1 MMRTRIGTAL
11 STLVI
16 TFGLGAWAETKETLP
31 SLAPLVES
39 VKAAVVNV
47 DVQKRAS
54 DEQQALMER
63 FFRGH
68 HGQEGGRRGQ
78 EGGPMSAGMGS
89 GLIIDPKGL
98 VLTNNHVVE
107 DAVTIRVRLDDGR
120 AFDGE
125 IVGRDPLTDV
135 ALVRL
140 KGKFDALP
148 AVKLGDSGA
157 LKVGDWVVAIGN
169 PFGLAQ
175 SVSAGI
181 ISALDRKIGAS
192 QYDQFLQTDA
202 AINPGNSGG
211 PLFSMKGDVIGINTA
226 IIGAATGIGFA
237 VPSNLVKA
245 LLPQLEKQGYVTR
258 GWLGVGIQDLT
269 PPMAKALAVPTPD
282 GALISSVNEN
292 APAQKAGVKE
302 DDVIVAVDGEKVSSS
317 AGLTRLVALKRP
329 DTVATLAVIRN
340 GKPLE
345 LKVTLGTRP
354 DLENTGGH
362 EKKHGEVPE
371 SNRRLGMALANVE
384 HGLAEANGAP
394 LHGALIA
401 EIVPGSAAEKAGL
414 RPGFIITEANRKP
427 VKSPDEL
434 IGVLRGLKSGSVVLL
449 RVVPSQNPVSRSLV
463 ALEVP

>member
-1 MMRTRIGTAL
+1 MMTNRIRTVLASTVVAL
-11 STLVI
+11 ASTS
-16 TFGLGAWAETKETLP
+16 WAEPKDTLP
-31 SLAPLVES
+31 TLAPLVES

-63 FFRGH
+63 FFH
-68 HGQEGGRRGQ
+68 RRGR
-78 EGGPMSAGMGS
+78 EDAPLTPGAGS

-107 DAVTIRVRLDDGR
+107 NAVTIRVRLDDGR
-120 AFDGE
+120 AFDAE
-125 IVGRDPLTDV
+125 VVGRDPLTDV

-148 AVKLGDSGA
+148 SARLGDSGA

-181 ISALDRKIGAS
+181 ISALDRQIGATA
-192 QYDQFLQTDA
+192 YDQFLQTDA

-211 PLFSMKGDVIGINTA
+211 PLFSMKGEVIGINTA

-237 VPSNLVKA
+237 VPSNLVKS
-245 LLPQLEKQGYVTR
+245 LLPQLEKQGHVTR

-269 PPMAKALAVPTPD
+269 PPMAKALGVAGSD
-282 GALISSVNEN
+282 GALVSSVNEN
-292 APAQKAGVKE
+292 SPAQRGGVKE
-302 DDVIVAVDGEKVSSS
+302 DDVIASVDGERVGTS
-317 AGLTRLVALKRP
+317 AALTRLVALKRP
-329 DTVATLAVIRN
+329 ESVVALAVVRG

-345 LKVTLGTRP
+345 LKVKLGTRP
-354 DLENTGGH
+354 DLEKS
-362 EKKHGEVPE
+362 EALDKKPGELTE
-371 SNRRLGMALANVE
+371 SNQRLGLALANVDPRMADAT
-384 HGLAEANGAP
+384 GVP
-394 LHGALIA
+394 IQGALIA
-401 EIVPGSAAEKAGL
+401 EVVPGSVAAQAGL
-414 RPGFIITEANRKP
+414 RPGLVVVEANRKA
-427 VKSPDEL
+427 VKSREEL
-434 IGVLRGLKSGSVVLL
+434 IGMLRAAKSGTVVLL
-449 RVVPSQNPVSRSLV
+449 RAVAAQNPSSRLLF

>member
-1 MMRTRIGTAL
+1 MMKNRIGAAF
-11 STLVI
+11 SSLVI
-16 TFGLGAWAETKETLP
+16 TFALGAWAEPKDTLP
-31 SLAPLVES
+31 SLAPLVDS

-54 DEQQALMER
+54 DEQQVLMER

-68 HGQEGGRRGQ
+68 RGKQ
-78 EGGPMSAGMGS
+78 QDEDGPLSSGMGS

-125 IVGRDPLTDV
+125 IVGRDALTDV
-135 ALVRL
+135 AVVRL

-148 AVKLGDSGA
+148 AVKLGDSSA
-157 LKVGDWVVAIGN
+157 LRVGDWVVAIGN

-181 ISALDRKIGAS
+181 ISALDRQIGAS

-211 PLFSMKGDVIGINTA
+211 PLFNLKGEVIGINTA

-245 LLPQLEKQGYVTR
+245 LLPQLEKQGFVTR
-258 GWLGVGIQDLT
+258 GWLGVSIQDLT
-269 PPMAKALAVPTPD
+269 PPMAKALGVPTAD
-282 GALISSVNEN
+282 GALVGSVNEN
-292 APAQKAGVKE
+292 APAQKGGVKGE
-302 DDVIVAVDGEKVSSS
+302 DVIVAVDGEKVQSSS
-317 AGLTRLVALKRP
+317 ALTRLVALKRP
-329 DTVATLAVIRN
+329 DSTATLAVIRN

-354 DLENTGGH
+354 DLEKSGEH
-362 EKKHGEVPE
+362 DKKRGENSE
-371 SNRRLGMALANVE
+371 SNRRLGMVLGNVDPRM
-384 HGLAEANGAP
+384 AEATGAP
-394 LHGALIA
+394 LLGALIA

-414 RPGFIITEANRKP
+414 RPGLVVVEANRKP
-427 VKSPDEL
+427 VKGRDEL
-434 IGVLRGLKSGSVVLL
+434 VSLLRGLKSGTVVLL
-449 RVVPSQNPVSRSLV
+449 RAVAAQNPSNAVLF